1 MRRDAHETQRSGSC
15 GTKKARE
22 RPGGQKDYLK
32 HSLEILGQGAMI
44 TVHGDGTDAV
54 GSYAGGCA
62 ACGGCGTR
70 PWLPNATDLDLPGPV
85 SEFEMR
91 ARGPQLR

>member
-1 MRRDAHETQRSGSC
+1 MLNFLRRFGPPGLIQ
-15 GTKKARE
+15 KARE

-32 HSLEILGQGAMI
+32 HSLEILGQGTMI

-62 ACGGCGTR
+62 PARAPAPPARIRRRPGCVRT
-70 PWLPNATDLDLPGPV
+70 P
-85 SEFEMR
+85 
-91 ARGPQLR
+91 